1 MMIAKFLVFNLKI
14 RAFIILGMSPE
25 FSRPDWMIWQVLPV
39 PPLAVR
45 PSVTTFSSITSQ
57 DDLTYKLAEIVKAN
71 IQLKRSFFF
80 EINLRVNSFKK

>member
-1 MMIAKFLVFNLKI
+1 
-14 RAFIILGMSPE
+14 MSPE
-25 FSRPDWMIWQVLPV
+25 FSRPDWMICQVLPV

-71 IQLKRSFFF
+71 IQLKRFIF
-80 EINLRVNSFKK
+80 